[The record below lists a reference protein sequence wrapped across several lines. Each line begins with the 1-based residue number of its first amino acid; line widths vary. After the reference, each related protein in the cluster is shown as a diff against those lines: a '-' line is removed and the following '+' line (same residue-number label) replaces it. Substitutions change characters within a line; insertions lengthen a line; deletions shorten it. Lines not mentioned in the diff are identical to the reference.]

1 MTAARIWILIA
12 DASRAKV
19 LQWRGAGNDF
29 SAVPGMAFE
38 TDHKLAH
45 EIGADRPGRSYE
57 SVGTARHAVSPR
69 SDPER
74 LEEKR
79 FTLGIIERLD
89 THAGE
94 DRFDRLIVVAPPVML
109 GDLRAA
115 LTPRLQQRLINT
127 LDKDLT
133 KTPEA
138 KLGKLLEDV
147 LPI

>member
-1 MTAARIWILIA
+1 MKAVRTWILIA

-19 LQWRGAGNDF
+19 LHTRGLGNGLT
-29 SAVPGMAFE
+29 AVPGMTLE

-45 EIGADRPGRSYE
+45 EIGADRPGRSFE
-57 SVGTARHAVSPR
+57 SVGATRHAIAPR

-74 LEEKR
+74 VEEQR
-79 FTLGIIERLD
+79 FVGRVIDLLD
-89 THAGE
+89 KEAAQ
-94 DRFDRLIVVAPPVML
+94 DSFDRLIVVAPPVML

-115 LTPRLQQRLINT
+115 LTPRLTQKLAAT
-127 LDKDLT
+127 LDKDYT